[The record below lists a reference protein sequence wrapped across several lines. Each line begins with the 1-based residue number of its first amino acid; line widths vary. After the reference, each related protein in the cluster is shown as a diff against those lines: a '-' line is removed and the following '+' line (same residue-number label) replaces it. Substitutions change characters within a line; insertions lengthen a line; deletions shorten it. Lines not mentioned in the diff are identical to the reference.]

1 MAKHNKHPPRT
12 GPDWLKQ
19 PPPGSG
25 KLKIGRPVSQ
35 QICGLSLRHSA
46 AVSAPTVHLSLHPL
60 CTWQIIIIDEIC
72 N

>member
-1 MAKHNKHPPRT
+1 MAKHDKHPPRT

-19 PPPGSG
+19 PPLGSG
-25 KLKIGRPVSQ
+25 KLKIGRPACLSATLRPVSPPL
-35 QICGLSLRHSA
+35 CSC
-46 AVSAPTVHLSLHPL
+46 L